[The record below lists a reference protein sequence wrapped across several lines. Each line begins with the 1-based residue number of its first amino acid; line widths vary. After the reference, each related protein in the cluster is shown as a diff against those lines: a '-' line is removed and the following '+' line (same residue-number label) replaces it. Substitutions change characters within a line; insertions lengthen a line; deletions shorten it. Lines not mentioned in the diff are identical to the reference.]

1 MPFLKEVIK
10 QTTAEQI
17 IHLTEKIEKD
27 TFKNILTFRKSS
39 HDIDDFIEVLRTW
52 LTVSWM
58 QHNIQNKNGIYSFNI
73 RHDLGIKWSLYV
85 KRLVRTFSRYVGKK
99 AGKNY

>member
-1 MPFLKEVIK
+1 MCNGKNYERKVGLTPMTKPFLKEVIK
-10 QTTAEQI
+10 QMTDEQI

-52 LTVSWM
+52 LTLSWI
-58 QHNIQNKNGIYSFNI
+58 QHNIQNKMAYTALIFTMIWN
-73 RHDLGIKWSLYV
+73 
-85 KRLVRTFSRYVGKK
+85 
-99 AGKNY
+99 